1 MYCRSLVKGKVNVVK
16 QLLTISMLAVL
27 LLAGCTPKEQQSSV
41 AEQQQQKTIVS
52 IEQQEVIADN
62 LKVPWSIDKHGN
74 IIYITERPGSIVK
87 IENGELNRQNVELE
101 KKLSTASE
109 AGLLGFVL
117 TPDFSESDRA
127 YAYYTYEDSSGQF
140 NRIVTLH
147 LKDNVWVEERLLLDH
162 IPSGSWHQG
171 GRLKIGPD
179 GKLYAT
185 TGDAYKSVTAQDP
198 QSLGGKII
206 KMNLDG
212 SIPNDNPLP
221 NSYTYSYG
229 HRNPQGI
236 TWSSDGKLYASE
248 HGNNANDEINKIDAG
263 QNYGWPTIQGRQKQE
278 GMSSSLFTSG
288 DGTTW
293 APSGMDYVNGKLY
306 VAALRGSTVLEF
318 DIETGKQRAIVT
330 GLGRIRDVLIE
341 DNFLYFVSNNTD
353 GRGTPQENDDKLYRI
368 KL

>member
-1 MYCRSLVKGKVNVVK
+1 M
-16 QLLTISMLAVL
+16 AVL
-27 LLAGCTPKEQQSSV
+27 LLAGCIPKEQQSSA
-41 AEQQQQKTIVS
+41 AELQQQKTVVS
-52 IEQQEVIADN
+52 MEQQVIAEN
-62 LKVPWSIDKHGN
+62 LRVPWSIVKHGN

-87 IENGELNRQNVELE
+87 IENGELSRQSVELE

-117 TPDFSESDRA
+117 APDFSQSARA
-127 YAYYTYEDSSGQF
+127 YAYYTYEDNSGQF
-140 NRIVTLH
+140 NRIVTLR
-147 LKDNVWVEERLLLDH
+147 LKNNVWKEERLLLDL
-162 IPSGSWHQG
+162 IPSGTWHQG

-185 TGDAYKSVTAQDP
+185 TGDAYEAVTAQDP
-198 QSLGGKII
+198 HSLGGKII
-206 KMNLDG
+206 RMNLDG
-212 SIPNDNPLP
+212 SIPKDNPLP

-248 HGNNANDEINKIDAG
+248 HGNNAYDEINKIDAG
-263 QNYGWPTIQGRQKQE
+263 QNYGWPTIQGHQKQE
-278 GMSSSLFTSG
+278 GMYTPLFTSG

-293 APSGMDYVNGKLY
+293 APSGMDYYNGKLY
-306 VAALRGSTVLEF
+306 VAALRGSAVLEF

-330 GLGRIRDVLIE
+330 GLGRIRDVIIE
-341 DNFLYFVSNNTD
+341 DNFLYFISNNTD
-353 GRGTPQENDDKLYRI
+353 GRGNPQENDDKLYKI